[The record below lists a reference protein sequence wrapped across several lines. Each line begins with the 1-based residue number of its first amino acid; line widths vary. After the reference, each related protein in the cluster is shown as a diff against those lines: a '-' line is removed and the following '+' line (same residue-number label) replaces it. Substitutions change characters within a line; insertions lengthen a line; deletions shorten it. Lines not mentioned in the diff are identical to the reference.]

1 MAREEREMGEI
12 RERPLRARDL
22 FAFLLVVVVS
32 AGAER
37 GEAGAP
43 ISENDLFFPCA
54 GQGPDRLAG
63 GADDALATE
72 MLSDILM

>member
-1 MAREEREMGEI
+1 MAREEREMGES
-12 RERPLRARDL
+12 RERPLRARDF
-22 FAFLLVVVVS
+22 FAFFLVVVVS
-32 AGAER
+32 AAGAER
-37 GEAGAP
+37 GEDGAL

-72 MLSDILM
+72 ML